1 MESAI
6 DRLIEECVG
15 ALREGALSEQAL
27 RSAFADVA
35 VEGGGRQDCIG
46 RQDLLY
52 LQCSTVG
59 LDCAILGMRMVIDG
73 EFDDGPDDPEDWPYK
88 SVLDALK
95 DGWRI
100 VSFPDLGLLVDESKT
115 FGLGHEFILE
125 KWRCATRTPHE

>member
-88 SVLDALK
+88 SVLGRPQGWLADRQFPRPGPPRRRVEDLRSRARIHPRKVAL
-95 DGWRI
+95 R
-100 VSFPDLGLLVDESKT
+100 
-115 FGLGHEFILE
+115 HEDS
-125 KWRCATRTPHE
+125 A